1 MVHLKGCGRLGQA
14 ILDTILEHPDRLFY
28 LPIGFTIANGDVVMD
43 NTQPF
48 AEPYEAAHKSSTIV
62 YLDIVGLA
70 PSANKVIIQELGCPP
85 AV

>member
-1 MVHLKGCGRLGQA
+1 MVHPEGCGLLCQAMLDA
-14 ILDTILEHPDRLFY
+14 ILMLLDCLFY

-43 NTQPF
+43 STQPF